1 MVDWSV
7 NGDELSHHM
16 RSASSFEHKINGEE
30 PDLSWV
36 QSLVKDSSHEM
47 VKEKFASSG
56 PIASA
61 DGLNS
66 NSQIESIDPSVLG
79 ALIEQLKL
87 DQLVV

>member
-1 MVDWSV
+1 
-7 NGDELSHHM
+7 M
-16 RSASSFEHKINGEE
+16 RCSSSFEHKIIAEE
-30 PDLSWV
+30 SDLSWV
-36 QSLVKDSSHEM
+36 QSLVKVSSPEM

>member
-1 MVDWSV
+1 LVQ
-7 NGDELSHHM
+7 EL
-16 RSASSFEHKINGEE
+16 F
-30 PDLSWV
+30 
-36 QSLVKDSSHEM
+36 
-47 VKEKFASSG
+47 
-56 PIASA
+56 ASA